1 MYTIGYFVIALAK
14 VLDLVLTLYLW
25 IIIARAV
32 LSWVNP
38 DPYNPI
44 VRFIH
49 SVTEPV
55 LMRIRSRLPLYFGGF
70 DFTPLLIL
78 AVIYFLK
85 TFLVESLYR
94 FGGSLL

>member
-1 MYTIGYFVIALAK
+1 MHVIGYFIAALAK
-14 VLDLVLTLYLW
+14 VIYLALNIYM
-25 IIIARAV
+25 IIIIVRAI

-55 LMRIRSRLPLYFGGF
+55 LSRIRSRLPLYFGGF
-70 DFTPLLIL
+70 DFSPLLIL
-78 AVIYFLK
+78 AAIMFLQE
-85 TFLVESLYR
+85 FLVKTLYQL
-94 FGGSLL
+94 GGF